1 MHLRLQP
8 LLPLA
13 SPRAMHSQALFRS
26 LPGSGDGTVDYMD
39 LLEKAQQ
46 KKAAAMPQMRTF
58 LMAMAWDSTKECVWR

>member
-1 MHLRLQP
+1 
-8 LLPLA
+8 
-13 SPRAMHSQALFRS
+13 MHSQALFRS

-46 KKAAAMPQMRTF
+46 KKAAAMPQLRTF